1 MARAATPPSETSVT
15 MSGNTQ
21 ACLRQ
26 LWDPSEPDWK
36 NSPGER
42 STVAQKAQKLRKAKL
57 ENELSVGLGVQQS

>member
-1 MARAATPPSETSVT
+1 ML
-15 MSGNTQ
+15 GNTQ

-26 LWDPSEPDWK
+26 LWDPSEPGWK